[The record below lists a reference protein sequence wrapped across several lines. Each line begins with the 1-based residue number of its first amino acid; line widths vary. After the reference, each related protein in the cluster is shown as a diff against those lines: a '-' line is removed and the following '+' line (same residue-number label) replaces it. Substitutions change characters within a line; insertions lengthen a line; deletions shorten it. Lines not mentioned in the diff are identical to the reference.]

1 MPRDVVDYFI
11 NVKRPLEIREDVLT
25 TSNDIILLLKRTEK
39 IKTLRLQKKQT
50 LDNVKMLLKEI
61 NTMNT
66 QLKHALP
73 RIRIEKTGVMQQQS
87 SSSNSASQ
95 MNPNYANQLKDLQ
108 KAIGEI
114 EERLRGF

>member
-1 MPRDVVDYFI
+1 MPRDIVDYFI

-25 TSNDIILLLKRTEK
+25 TSNDLILLLKRTEK

-50 LDNVKMLLKEI
+50 LDNVKQLLKEI

-73 RIRIEKTGVMQQQS
+73 RVRIEKPSSPSQQS
-87 SSSNSASQ
+87 SSASQ
-95 MNPNYANQLKDLQ
+95 QINPNYMNQLKDLQ
-108 KAIGEI
+108 KAISEI
-114 EERLRGF
+114 EDKLRGF